1 MTKDC
6 IRRNSR
12 KETRS
17 YYTILDTSSLAKE
30 NYKANGWIVRR
41 TFSVTIGS
49 GNNHGRQRKSIC
61 CEWTTTQGIPG
72 A

>member
-17 YYTILDTSSLAKE
+17 YYTILDTRSSTKE
-30 NYKANGWIVRR
+30 NYKANGMDR
-41 TFSVTIGS
+41 TSYIQCHHRAVTIMDAKGDQYVVN
-49 GNNHGRQRKSIC
+49 GQ
-61 CEWTTTQGIPG
+61 
-72 A
+72 